1 MTKEYA
7 LLPAAL
13 LPWYRENARDLP
25 WRRDREPYHVW
36 VSEIMLQQTRVEAVR
51 GYYNRFLEALP
62 ALQDLA
68 NASEDQLFKLWEGL
82 GYYSRARNLQ
92 KTAKLLCETAGGHFP
107 QDYNSLRSLPGIGP
121 YTAGAIASICFEQP
135 CPAVD
140 GNVLRVAA
148 RVTNDPSP
156 VDLPAVKSAVT
167 NALAAV
173 YPAGACG
180 AFTQALMELGAT
192 VCTPR
197 SPACLSCPAS
207 AFCRAYAAGTS
218 AKLPVRLPKKEK
230 RVEQKTVL
238 LLLHDG
244 TLALEKR
251 EQPGLLS
258 GLWQLP
264 CVDGALEAQAAL
276 LAAQQLGAAP
286 RELLWEQHRDH
297 IFTHIRWEMICYALR
312 CAAAPESFTWVT
324 PEEARAA
331 YALPTAFRQF
341 LAFYNKEHQD
351 HAI

>member
-1 MTKEYA
+1 MQQSVRKGIEEE
-7 LLPAAL
+7 LLEVMPK
-13 LPWYRENARDLP
+13 
-25 WRRDREPYHVW
+25 DR
-36 VSEIMLQQTRVEAVR
+36 
-51 GYYNRFLEALP
+51 
-62 ALQDLA
+62 
-68 NASEDQLFKLWEGL
+68 
-82 GYYSRARNLQ
+82 
-92 KTAKLLCETAGGHFP
+92 
-107 QDYNSLRSLPGIGP
+107 PGD
-121 YTAGAIASICFEQP
+121 F
-135 CPAVD
+135 
-140 GNVLRVAA
+140 N
-148 RVTNDPSP
+148 
-156 VDLPAVKSAVT
+156 
-167 NALAAV
+167 
-173 YPAGACG
+173 
-180 AFTQALMELGAT
+180 QALMELGAT

-197 SPACLSCPAS
+197 SPTCLRCPAS

-238 LLLHDG
+238 LLLHVG